1 MINGKTIAEL
11 AKARKSIRT
20 YSSKSIPSELMKEL
34 ENKIAGSSDP
44 FSIPVS
50 FFILSKDQY
59 DLRSP
64 VLKGETFYLA
74 GKVKKGPYAEEAYGY
89 AMEELVLFLQAND
102 LGTVWLGGTFGRE
115 AFEKAIH
122 LEADAF
128 MPCVTPFGYPAPK
141 MSLRETLMRK
151 GVKADTRLPADQLF
165 FENDFSSPLT
175 PDSRM
180 EAAFEA
186 VRLAPS
192 AVNKQPWR
200 IVRQGNSYHFYLVR
214 SLKESEPDMQKTDMG
229 IALCHFV
236 LALEEA
242 GIKTEVNI
250 KDPGISCPEN
260 TDYRF
265 TVCAHTA

>member
-1 MINGKTIAEL
+1 MINGKTITEL
-11 AKARKSIRT
+11 AEARKSIRT

-34 ENKIAGSSDP
+34 ENKIAGSSNP

-64 VLKGETFYLA
+64 VLKGETYYIA
-74 GKVKKGPYAEEAYGY
+74 GKVKKEPYAEEAYGY

-115 AFEKAIH
+115 AFEKAIG

-165 FENDFSSPLT
+165 FENDFSSPLSPEHGT
-175 PDSRM
+175 

-200 IVRQGNSYHFYLVR
+200 VIVKDGAAHFYCKR
-214 SLKESEPDMQKTDMG
+214 SKGFGGGELDMQMIDMG
-229 IALCHFV
+229 IALCHFA
-236 LALEEA
+236 LAAQECGLDAEFLQA
-242 GIKTEVNI
+242 
-250 KDPGISCPEN
+250 DPHLAEN
-260 TDYRF
+260 MEYVASYR
-265 TVCAHTA
+265 VK